1 MKNWIKIR
9 KNQLSVIL
17 IATVVITISNGI
29 IPAYETLA
37 YYQGKMGSLE
47 NQHRQLHRYSLHIDY
62 HEDRS
67 NQIRQQLTEL
77 NQLYSDFRD
86 STFLQKHF
94 GNIQRQCQL
103 KVITQQINR
112 SEISGD
118 LEKIN
123 IQQDDGKFP
132 AMPAASFQFQF
143 KGGFNVPAVKDFCQT
158 VRDRDVFQFF
168 CLLAKLFMGNGD
180 LFVQPGQ
187 IPVPQYHEDQ
197 NNTESGQKFPQK
209 AIVRFVF
216 QFTAQPFL
224 GDRVQ
229 FILT

>member
-123 IQQDDGKFP
+123 IQQTLDGKYR
-132 AMPAASFQFQF
+132 
-143 KGGFNVPAVKDFCQT
+143 DH
-158 VRDRDVFQFF
+158 VRY
-168 CLLAKLFMGNGD
+168 LKMILSPEN
-180 LFVQPGQ
+180 
-187 IPVPQYHEDQ
+187 
-197 NNTESGQKFPQK
+197 S
-209 AIVRFVF
+209 
-216 QFTAQPFL
+216 
-224 GDRVQ
+224 
-229 FILT
+229 FILERYNLISQSLLSDDPTLTADLNLILFLPKK